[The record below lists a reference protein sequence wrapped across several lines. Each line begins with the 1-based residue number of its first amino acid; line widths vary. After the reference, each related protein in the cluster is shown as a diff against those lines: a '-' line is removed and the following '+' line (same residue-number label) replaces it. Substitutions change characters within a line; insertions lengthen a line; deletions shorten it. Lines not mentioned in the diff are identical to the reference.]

1 MLLRSFRWFEKSSQC
16 NNIFRRQVQESVI
29 FCFNNI
35 MIYELNEE
43 KSNQIVHCWFSGT
56 FIIKFVTATYKELK
70 KGMTFQ
76 HFPIQIY
83 DENQWKTTDFG
94 KEASNLD
101 VNILSDGTHT
111 WCCNEPEVL
120 HPLNHCSSPL
130 PAEII
135 ITVDLYSI
143 GTQWLR

>member
-1 MLLRSFRWFEKSSQC
+1 
-16 NNIFRRQVQESVI
+16 
-29 FCFNNI
+29 

-43 KSNQIVHCWFSGT
+43 KSNQIVHCWISGT

-101 VNILSDGTHT
+101 VNILVMEHT
-111 WCCNEPEVL
+111 LDAVKGLQSTSAINQKFYI
-120 HPLNHCSSPL
+120 H
-130 PAEII
+130 
-135 ITVDLYSI
+135 
-143 GTQWLR
+143 